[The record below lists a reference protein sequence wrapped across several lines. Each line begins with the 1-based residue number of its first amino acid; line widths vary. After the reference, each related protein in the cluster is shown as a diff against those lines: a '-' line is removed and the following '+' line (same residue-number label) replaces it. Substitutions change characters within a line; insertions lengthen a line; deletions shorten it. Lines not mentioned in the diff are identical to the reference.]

1 VRRAYFA
8 AVVALAIG
16 VSGARAQA
24 AVVTVGAPQHVR
36 PIAPGFLGLSLEYS
50 AIEPYAG
57 TDPVAV
63 DPAFVQLVRNL
74 SPSQQPVLRIGGDST
89 DWAWWPT
96 PSVRRPLGIRIDL
109 SPTWL
114 AVTRS
119 LADTLNAKLILGIN
133 LEADSRAVAAAEA
146 RAFVSGLGRTR
157 IQSLE
162 LGNEPELYHSF
173 GWYTNARGRAVPG
186 RGDRWSFANYVKDY
200 SKIAAALPPIPLA
213 GPAIG
218 APGWLPN
225 IGAFAKAQRRVKTVT
240 VHRYPLQQC
249 HQPAASSKYPTIAH
263 LLAPQASV
271 GLANTVIPLARAAH
285 ANGDPIRVDEMN
297 TVSCGGAAGV
307 SNAFASALWT
317 VDALF
322 GMARVGVDGVNIH
335 TYRGATYELFSF
347 QHVGDV
353 WSAFVRPQYYGM
365 LLFAQ
370 AAPPGS
376 HLLHVAGASGQLRA
390 WATRAPDGRT
400 RVVLINEDGRRAHNI
415 ALRVKGA
422 HGTGSLERL
431 LAPGL
436 GATSGVTLGGQS
448 FGTET
453 STGQLPGPAET
464 ATVMP
469 RGNSYAVSLPPASA
483 AMLTVG

>member
-24 AVVTVGAPQHVR
+24 AVVTVGAPQHAR

-50 AIEPYAG
+50 AVEPYAG
-57 TDPVAV
+57 TDPAAL

-74 SPSQQPVLRIGGDST
+74 NPGQQPVLRIGGDST

-133 LEADSRAVAAAEA
+133 LEADSRALAAAEA
-146 RAFVSGLGRTR
+146 RAFASGLGRSHV
-157 IQSLE
+157 QSLE

-173 GWYTNARGRAVPG
+173 GWYTNARGRTVPG

-200 SKIAAALPPIPLA
+200 SKIAAGLPPIPLA

-225 IGAFAKAQRRVKTVT
+225 LGAFAKAQRRVKTVT
-240 VHRYPLQQC
+240 VHRYPLQRC
-249 HQPAASSKYPTIAH
+249 HLPAASSRFPTIAH
-263 LLAPQASV
+263 LLAPAASA
-271 GLANTVIPLARAAH
+271 GLADSVIPLARAAH
-285 ANGDPIRVDEMN
+285 AHGDPIRVDEMN

-347 QHVGDV
+347 QHVGDA
-353 WSAFVRPQYYGM
+353 WSASVRPQYYGM

-370 AAPPGS
+370 ATPPGS

-400 RVVLINEDGRRAHNI
+400 RIVLINEDGRRAHNI
-415 ALRVKGA
+415 ALRVQGA
-422 HGTGSLERL
+422 HGAGSLERL

-436 GATSGVTLGGQS
+436 RATSGVTLGGQS
-448 FGTET
+448 FGTAT
-453 STGQLPGPAET
+453 SSGQLTGAPNT
-464 ATVMP
+464 TTVTP

-483 AMLTVG
+483 AMLTLR